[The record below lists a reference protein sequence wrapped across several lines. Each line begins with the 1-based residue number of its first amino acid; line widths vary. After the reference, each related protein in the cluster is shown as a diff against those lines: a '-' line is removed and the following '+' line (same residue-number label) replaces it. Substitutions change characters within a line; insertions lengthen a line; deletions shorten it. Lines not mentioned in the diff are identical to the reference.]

1 MATNGIFQS
10 VDGVGGYLHSYCPQS
25 GLTGLWGQCGVT
37 NKEPELSPQTVATC
51 SHWHLLHSIPL
62 KGDTGANQSSEPPLG
77 AACTGHPGDLSSV
90 GGLDLPPPPSLTIL
104 PLSCLVFLAPLPLHT
119 CHDTGRLSQEG
130 PLRRLLNHTAQTRS
144 QITITPTSP
153 LPCLSLV
160 ILTHPLGPE
169 GQLHRV

>member
-1 MATNGIFQS
+1 MEYFKVLMVS
-10 VDGVGGYLHSYCPQS
+10 GGYLHSYCPQS

-104 PLSCLVFLAPLPLHT
+104 PLSCLVCFWLPSLFTHATTLADCHRKVPLDGSLT
-119 CHDTGRLSQEG
+119 TLLRQDLRLPS
-130 PLRRLLNHTAQTRS
+130 
-144 QITITPTSP
+144 
-153 LPCLSLV
+153 
-160 ILTHPLGPE
+160 HPHP
-169 GQLHRV
+169 HCPVWV